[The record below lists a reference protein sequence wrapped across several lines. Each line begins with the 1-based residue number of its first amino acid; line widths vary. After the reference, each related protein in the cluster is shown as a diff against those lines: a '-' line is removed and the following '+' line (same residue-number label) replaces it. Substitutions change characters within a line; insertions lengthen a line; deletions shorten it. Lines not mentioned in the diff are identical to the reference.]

1 MLAKRNGE
9 KDVKL
14 RKYELEEKDRQDKVG
29 IGKFLVNVS

>member
-14 RKYELEEKDRQDKVG
+14 RKYELEEKDRQEKVR
-29 IGKFLVNVS
+29 IGNFLENVS

>member
-14 RKYELEEKDRQDKVG
+14 HELEEKDK
-29 IGKFLVNVS
+29 KEKLENVS